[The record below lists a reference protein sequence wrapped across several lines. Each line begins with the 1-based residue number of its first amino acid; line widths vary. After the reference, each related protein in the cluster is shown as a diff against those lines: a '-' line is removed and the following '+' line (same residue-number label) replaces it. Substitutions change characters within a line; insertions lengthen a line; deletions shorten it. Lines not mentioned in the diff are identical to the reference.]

1 MALLANIAIG
11 NVILNVALAVFNLIP
26 ILPLDGGRVLF
37 GLLPRQ
43 PAMAFA
49 RLEPYGML
57 IVMALL
63 FTGMLTAI
71 IAPVTNFMIRTL
83 LT

>member
-1 MALLANIAIG
+1 
-11 NVILNVALAVFNLIP
+11 
-26 ILPLDGGRVLF
+26 VLF

-49 RLEPYGML
+49 RLEPYGMF

-63 FTGMLTAI
+63 FTGTLTAI
-71 IAPVTNFMIRTL
+71 VAPVTNFMLRAL